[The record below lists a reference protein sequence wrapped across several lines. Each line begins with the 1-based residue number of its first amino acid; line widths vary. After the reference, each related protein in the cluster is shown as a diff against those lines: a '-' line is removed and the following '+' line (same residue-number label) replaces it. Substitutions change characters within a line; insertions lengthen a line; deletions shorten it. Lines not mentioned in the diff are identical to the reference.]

1 MRKSIL
7 VPLKSYLD
15 DITSEERR
23 FIDQEKRYYEIAL
36 ALKKK
41 RQTLGLS
48 QQELAIKANL
58 PRTTITKVESG
69 NRNTTLKTLMILAQA
84 MGSSVEVRLR

>member
-1 MRKSIL
+1 MKKPLFI
-7 VPLKSYLD
+7 PLKSYLD

-23 FIDQEKRYYEIAL
+23 FIDQEKRYYEVAL

-41 RQTLGLS
+41 RQALGLS
-48 QQELAIKANL
+48 QEELAIKANL

-69 NRNTTLKTLMILAQA
+69 SRNTTLKTLMTLAQA
-84 MGSSVEVRLR
+84 MGSSIEFRLN